1 MSSLYTKIKIIYMK
15 TTFCRSCH
23 SKKLQKAF
31 NLGSQKLSGIFPKS
45 ANQENIPQG
54 SLAMIFCNN
63 CKLLQLENSFDA
75 NIMYGKNYGY
85 MSALNNS
92 MIQHLYKKSL
102 NLKKITN
109 LVRGDLIIDIG
120 SNDGTFLSFFSNK
133 FNLIGVDPTI
143 KKLGRLYRKD
153 IKKFPYFFN
162 KDLITNNFDKKVKLV
177 TSISMFYDLENP
189 VKFVE
194 DIYDIL
200 DENGLWHLEQSY
212 MPMML
217 KNNSYDT
224 ICHEHLEY
232 YSLKSIKYI
241 FDKVGFKIIDL
252 EFNEINGGS
261 FALTL
266 VKKSNKKFTEIKHL
280 IDWLLKKEEL
290 FNYNSI
296 KSFKNFFENIKKHK
310 KIFKE
315 LLLNLKDMNKSVI
328 GYGASTKGNIILQYC
343 GIDSNLV
350 PFIGEVNK
358 YKYNKY
364 TPGSKIKIISEKKA
378 RSLNPDYFLVLPWHF
393 KNYIIRK
400 ERKFYKNRSKL
411 IFPLPDIDII

>member
-1 MSSLYTKIKIIYMK
+1 MLYISNMK
-15 TTFCRSCH
+15 RKKCRSC
-23 SKKLQKAF
+23 SNKNLKAAF
-31 NLGSQKLSGIFPKS
+31 DMGSQKLSGIFPNNKTQK
-45 ANQENIPQG
+45 NVPEG
-54 SLAMIFCNN
+54 SLAMVFCDN

-75 NIMYGKNYGY
+75 NTMYGNNYGY

-92 MIQHLYKKSL
+92 MIQHLKKKAF

-109 LVRGDLIIDIG
+109 LIQGDLVLDIG

-133 FNLIGVDPTI
+133 FNLIGIDPTI
-143 KKLGRLYRKD
+143 KKLGALYRKD
-153 IKKFPYFFN
+153 INKFPNFFT
-162 KDLITNNFDKKVKLV
+162 KELITRNFSKKVKLI
-177 TSISMFYDLENP
+177 TSISMFYDLEDTI
-189 VKFVE
+189 KFAE

-232 YSLKSIKYI
+232 YSLRSIKYI
-241 FDKVGFKIIDL
+241 FDKVGFKIVDL

-261 FALTL
+261 FALTVAKKKNIKFKE
-266 VKKSNKKFTEIKHL
+266 VKYL
-280 IDWLLKKEEL
+280 IDWLLKKEDL
-290 FNYNSI
+290 FNYNSM
-296 KSFKNFFENIKKHK
+296 KSFKNFFENTKKHK
-310 KIFKE
+310 TIFKE
-315 LLLNLKDMNKSVI
+315 LLLNLNDMKKSVI
-328 GYGASTKGNIILQYC
+328 GYGASTKGNIILQYS

-358 YKYNKY
+358 FKYNKY
-364 TPGSKIKIISEKKA
+364 TPGSKIKIISERKA
-378 RSLNPDYFLVLPWHF
+378 RALNPDYFLVLPWHF
-393 KNYIIRK
+393 KNHIVRK
-400 ERKFYKNRSKL
+400 ERKFSKNKGKL